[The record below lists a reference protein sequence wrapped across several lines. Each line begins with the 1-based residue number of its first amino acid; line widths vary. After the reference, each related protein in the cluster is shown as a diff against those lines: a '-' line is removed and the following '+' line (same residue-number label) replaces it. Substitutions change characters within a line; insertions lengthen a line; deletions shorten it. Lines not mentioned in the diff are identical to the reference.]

1 MFVKLYSQQRFIS
14 SSKTYCIVLKEDVT
28 PLVLHQEEEGED
40 GGEEDEEH
48 ADHHH
53 QAAVKHPAKN
63 PRGIMV
69 NGTVSCHELDI
80 MIRSSEL
87 TSAPL
92 HCYSP
97 EVMFALLGLG
107 LHL

>member
-28 PLVLHQEEEGED
+28 PLVLHQEQEGED

-69 NGTVSCHELDI
+69 NGTI
-80 MIRSSEL
+80 NIRSLAMSWI
-87 TSAPL
+87 S
-92 HCYSP
+92 
-97 EVMFALLGLG
+97 
-107 LHL
+107 

>member
-1 MFVKLYSQQRFIS
+1 MKTLVGVFNQESVCKTLFSAKIS

-28 PLVLHQEEEGED
+28 PLVLHQEQEGED

-69 NGTVSCHELDI
+69 NGTI
-80 MIRSSEL
+80 NIRSLAMSWI
-87 TSAPL
+87 S
-92 HCYSP
+92 
-97 EVMFALLGLG
+97 
-107 LHL
+107 